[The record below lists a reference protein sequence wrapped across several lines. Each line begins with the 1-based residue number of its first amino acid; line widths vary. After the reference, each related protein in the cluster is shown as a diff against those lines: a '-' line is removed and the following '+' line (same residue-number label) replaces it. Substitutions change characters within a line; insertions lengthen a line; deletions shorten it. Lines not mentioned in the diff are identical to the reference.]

1 LSVGDVE
8 RLKDF
13 PGHEYILTP
22 RDQQA
27 VYFGLVDIIAAYC
40 YDHRTTEGEPTSE
53 SAWTINKLSATLS
66 WFEVII
72 WQRDPLLQM
81 NLLKILGIIVLPP
94 LLHQKDSRMSSCSAC
109 IKVHIILNNGP
120 IL

>member
-1 LSVGDVE
+1 
-8 RLKDF
+8 
-13 PGHEYILTP
+13 
-22 RDQQA
+22 
-27 VYFGLVDIIAAYC
+27 
-40 YDHRTTEGEPTSE
+40 
-53 SAWTINKLSATLS
+53 
-66 WFEVII
+66 
-72 WQRDPLLQM
+72 M